1 MTMPRKIIKSKRLT
15 TKTRVTP
22 VTQAVILAGGVGTRL
37 EPFTKTL
44 PKPLMPVGETP
55 IIEILVRQLAA
66 AGVSDIIVALGHGA
80 KLIRLFLGDGSQF
93 STRVRYVEEKAPL
106 GTVGPLRNIR
116 GLQRNFFVLNGDILT
131 NLNFVALA
139 RHHCLMEPSVT
150 VATARR
156 KETSD
161 YGIMSIRNNEIVSY
175 VEKPSR
181 TLLVSAGVYVFSKKT
196 LQHIRRVYFDFPEL
210 IHTLLAAGKPPV
222 AYAIRGSWY
231 DIGRPADWTAAD
243 RAFTANTSLFL
254 PVTRRLS
261 RSRTRS

>member
-1 MTMPRKIIKSKRLT
+1 MPRKIIKSKRSKS
-15 TKTRVTP
+15 KTQVSP
-22 VTQAVILAGGVGTRL
+22 ITQAVILAGGVGTRL
-37 EPFTKTL
+37 APFTKTL

-93 STRVRYVEEKAPL
+93 STHIRYVEEKSPL
-106 GTVGPLRNIR
+106 GTVGPLRTIPR
-116 GLQRNFFVLNGDILT
+116 LQRNFFVLNGDILT
-131 NLNFVALA
+131 NLDFVALA
-139 RHHCLMEPSVT
+139 RHHCSEEPSVT
-150 VATARR
+150 IATARR
-156 KETSD
+156 IEKSD
-161 YGIMSIRNNEIVSY
+161 YGIMSVRNNKVVAY

-181 TLLVSAGVYVFSKKT
+181 PLLVSAGVYAFSKKT
-196 LQHIRRVYFDFPEL
+196 LQYIRRVYFDFPEL

-231 DIGRPADWTAAD
+231 DIGRPTDWAAAD